1 MRLKYY
7 ILSLKKMRQMKLKK
21 KPFVFF
27 LIIILVLILLAV
39 FFNKRVNPYI
49 KSLCNITAQN
59 LALSV
64 TNETVNEYI
73 KTITYDSLMNI
84 NKDSNGKIISM
95 DADVMEMNRLSTS
108 ISTAIQEKIKD
119 IGDKKVKIP
128 LGTIMDWG
136 IFSGYGPNIPVEI
149 IPSGIVTAKF
159 KSEFEQAGINQTR
172 HRIYIEVNTS
182 MYIIAPFY
190 VDTQTYTNEITVA
203 ETILVGDIPSTYYN
217 INGLDGNQALEVIK

>member
-27 LIIILVLILLAV
+27 LIIILFLILLVV
-39 FFNKRVNPYI
+39 FFNKRVHPYV

-59 LALSV
+59 LALNV
-64 TNETVNEYI
+64 TNETVDEYI

-84 NKDSNGKIISM
+84 NKDASGKIISM

-108 ISTAIQEKIKD
+108 ISTAIQEKIKNV
-119 IGDKKVKIP
+119 GNKKIKIP
-128 LGTIMDWG
+128 LGTILNWG
-136 IFSGYGPNIPVEI
+136 IFSGYGPNISIEI

-182 MYIIAPFY
+182 MYIVAPFY

-203 ETILVGDIPSTYYN
+203 ETILVGDIPSTNYN
-217 INGLDGNQALEVIK
+217 INGLNENQALEVIK